1 MTIAISQPTYLPWL
15 GYFDLIDQSDT
26 FVLLDSVQ
34 FEKQSWQ
41 QRNRIKTPSGL
52 LWLTV
57 PVVFRGRLEQRIHE
71 VEIRDA
77 GFWQKHVRAI
87 ELSYRRTP
95 YFNRYFPQVA
105 EILQSC
111 GPGCLLADLNL
122 RLIRWFCGILGI
134 RTPLLRSS
142 SMNEKGCRSEFLVNV
157 CRCLR
162 ADVYLSPLGSAN
174 YLLEDIQRFSDAGIK
189 VVFQHYQ
196 HPEYRQLFPP
206 FYPYASALDLILN
219 EGENSMAILRS
230 GRKPSF
236 KPEEVPCATGS
247 LENG

>member
-77 GFWQKHVRAI
+77 GFGK
-87 ELSYRRTP
+87 
-95 YFNRYFPQVA
+95 
-105 EILQSC
+105 
-111 GPGCLLADLNL
+111 
-122 RLIRWFCGILGI
+122 
-134 RTPLLRSS
+134 
-142 SMNEKGCRSEFLVNV
+142 SMCE
-157 CRCLR
+157 
-162 ADVYLSPLGSAN
+162 
-174 YLLEDIQRFSDAGIK
+174 
-189 VVFQHYQ
+189 
-196 HPEYRQLFPP
+196 
-206 FYPYASALDLILN
+206 
-219 EGENSMAILRS
+219 
-230 GRKPSF
+230 PS
-236 KPEEVPCATGS
+236 
-247 LENG
+247 N

>member
-26 FVLLDSVQ
+26 FVVLDSVQ

-41 QRNRIKTPSGL
+41 QRNRIKTPPGL

-71 VEIRDA
+71 VEIRDP

-87 ELSYRRTP
+87 ELSYRRAP

-134 RTPLLRSS
+134 QTPLLRSS
-142 SMNEKGCRSEFLVNV
+142 SMNEEGRRSEFLVNV
-157 CRCLR
+157 CRSLR
-162 ADVYLSPLGSAN
+162 ADVYLS
-174 YLLEDIQRFSDAGIK
+174 LLAPPVTCLRTFSD
-189 VVFQHYQ
+189 FRM
-196 HPEYRQLFPP
+196 PESRSSSSTMSIQNTASF
-206 FYPYASALDLILN
+206 FRHSALTRRCWI
-219 EGENSMAILRS
+219 
-230 GRKPSF
+230 
-236 KPEEVPCATGS
+236 
-247 LENG
+247 